1 MSENRLAGVER
12 DVQPGDA
19 GVRRGEMGVV
29 GRSDRYRWHRLE
41 AVFGGGQGRRS
52 GPEVDQVLPLQVAHL
67 FHDAPEPPF
76 ELQQLVTAFVRFVV
90 ERSV

>member
-41 AVFGGGQGRRS
+41 AVFGGR
-52 GPEVDQVLPLQVAHL
+52 
-67 FHDAPEPPF
+67 
-76 ELQQLVTAFVRFVV
+76 
-90 ERSV
+90 